1 MSHAEVVVVSR
12 EIAILTPEHVELKFE
27 LAGLGSRFLAI
38 LLDTLLQTAIL
49 LGLALI
55 FFVPTYAMHSLD
67 LGSLTP
73 WMIAVLALVIFAV
86 WGGYFLFYEATRN
99 GQTPGKRALSIRV
112 IRDSGHPIDSRAAV
126 LRNVTRFVDM
136 LPAAYGIGCV
146 SILISPEYR
155 RLGDYIAG
163 TLVVKT
169 GRQVQESINASQPVE
184 HPLASPTPAET
195 DAAPSLLP
203 PEALAHLSDVT
214 KDDYRAL
221 RHFLGRRLELD
232 ETVWRP
238 LAGRILE
245 PLAAKLHIEPSTL
258 PDPIAFLEA
267 LEKEWERRMTH

>member
-1 MSHAEVVVVSR
+1 MSR

-38 LLDTLLQTAIL
+38 LIDSLLQTGIL
-49 LGLALI
+49 LGLMLVFLVPSFTVHALNWDS
-55 FFVPTYAMHSLD
+55 FA
-67 LGSLTP
+67 P

-86 WGGYFLFYEATRN
+86 WGGYFLYYEATAS

-112 IRDSGHPIDSRAAV
+112 IRDSGHPIDFRAAL
-126 LRNVTRFVDM
+126 LRNVTRIVDS
-136 LPAAYGIGCV
+136 LPAVYGVGFF

-169 GRQVQESINASQPVE
+169 GRQVQESIDASRPYDSQP
-184 HPLASPTPAET
+184 
-195 DAAPSLLP
+195 APSVPAPDILP
-203 PEALAHLSDVT
+203 PEALAHLGEVT

-221 RHFLGRRLELD
+221 RHFLERRLELD
-232 ETVWRP
+232 QTVWRP
-238 LAGRILE
+238 LSEQIVG
-245 PLAAKLHIEPSTL
+245 PLATKLHIDRSTL

-267 LEKEWERRMTH
+267 LRKEWERRMAH